1 MKPSQSVSCE
11 SFPCSDINKAGHL
24 IPSTGIDTS
33 RIRAVMISEA
43 PPEDPAD
50 YFYSRGAP
58 LYLQTTLKAFNDAG
72 VPVGSVE
79 DILALG
85 IYITTA
91 VKCAKTQYAVSA
103 DTIKNCS
110 LLLERELALFPD
122 VKVFL
127 LMGDTAIKALNYLS
141 RRDTGKPAIP
151 VGSTYKI
158 RKQEFF
164 YDGRRVFP
172 SYLQT
177 GQNYL
182 IEKSKREMI
191 AEDIRA
197 AMKIIRGA

>member
-1 MKPSQSVSCE
+1 
-11 SFPCSDINKAGHL
+11 
-24 IPSTGIDTS
+24 
-33 RIRAVMISEA
+33 MISEA

-72 VPVGSVE
+72 VPVGSMG

-91 VKCAKTQYAVSA
+91 VKCAKTRYAVSA

-122 VKVFL
+122 ARVFL
-127 LMGDTAIKALNYLS
+127 LMGDTAIKAVNYIS
-141 RRDTGKPAIP
+141 RRDTGKPVIP
-151 VGSTYKI
+151 VESTYKI
-158 RKQEFF
+158 RTQQF
-164 YDGRRVFP
+164 YFDGRRVFP

-182 IEKSKREMI
+182 IERSKREMV

-197 AMKIIRGA
+197 AMKIIRSA